1 MSNAATSMP
10 AWLAESFAVLRE
22 SLRHSMSNEELSRV
36 SPHTRVCKYAD
47 LATARSLDEALGP
60 GKSCIFLY
68 ETKPGYGH
76 WCMVFLR
83 RDGER
88 TIAEMFD
95 PYGLL
100 PDDQL
105 KLVDSDARIKL
116 AQDEPHLTRL
126 LFECPYDVEFNHF
139 HLQAIQEG
147 INTCGRHCLVRLA
160 FREYPLER
168 YGRMMQHAKGT
179 LTSDDIVALALPVQ
193 EGHPSSLAQH
203 SPGIGRGAGV
213 IPALRYNFLRSN
225 FSTTPLY

>member
-1 MSNAATSMP
+1 MDGIP
-10 AWLAESFAVLRE
+10 AWLGDSFAVLRE
-22 SLRHSMSNEELSRV
+22 SLAHSMSNEELKRV

-47 LATARSLDEALGP
+47 FATARSLDEALGP

-68 ETKPGYGH
+68 ETRPSYGH

-83 RDGER
+83 QDGER
-88 TIAEMFD
+88 TVAEMFD

-105 KLVDSDARIKL
+105 KLVEPDMKVKL

-139 HLQAIQEG
+139 KLQKIAHG

-160 FREYPLER
+160 FRDWPLEK
-168 YGRMMQHAKGT
+168 YGQTLTTRAKGA
-179 LTSDDIVALALPVQ
+179 LSPDDIVALALPVQ
-193 EGHPSSLAQH
+193 DKGARALHPH
-203 SPGIGRGAGV
+203 TPGIDAGGGAT
-213 IPALRYNFLRSN
+213 PAIRYNFLRNN
-225 FSTTPLY
+225 FATTPLY